1 MNIFKLPDLGEGLM
15 EVELLEWQVTPG
27 ETVKEDDPLLSVE
40 TAKAI
45 VDIPSPV
52 SGKVVRCYGAV
63 GDILHVG
70 DPVVEFDTGE
80 SQLPLSQPSTGG
92 KGEACAAQEEDS
104 GSVVGRVETGSQ
116 VLNEESSA
124 GTFSAA
130 KTAAGAASGVKVSP
144 AVRALARQ
152 LDVDLSVVTPSG
164 RGGVIT
170 SDDVQRVA
178 KILSEVG
185 ALQPLR
191 GVRRAMAQSMVKAAA
206 EVVPVTVCD
215 DADIDAWSENQ
226 DVTVRLIRALVAGC
240 RAQPSLNVWYDS
252 HSMGRRLIEKIDVG
266 IALDT
271 AEGLFVPVLRDV
283 GNAEPSELR
292 ARINVMKEDVRSRR
306 IPPEELR
313 GNTITLSNFG
323 LFGGRY
329 ADPIVLPPTVAI
341 LGAGRLRD
349 EVVAVDGQPAV
360 HRIIPLS
367 LTFDHRA
374 VTGGEATRF
383 LAAVMEDLNKSS

>member
-15 EVELLEWQVTPG
+15 EVELLEWHVAVG
-27 ETVKEDDPLLSVE
+27 KDVKEDEPLLSVE

-70 DPVVEFDTGE
+70 DPVVEFDTDETRRSSPQPGSGGE
-80 SQLPLSQPSTGG
+80 
-92 KGEACAAQEEDS
+92 GEPPPAKEEDA

-116 VLNEESSA
+116 VLKEETSA
-124 GTFSAA
+124 GTKAG
-130 KTAAGAASGVKVSP
+130 GAATGVKVSP

-152 LDVDLSVVTPSG
+152 LEVDLSVVTPSG
-164 RGGVIT
+164 SGGVIS

-191 GVRRAMAQSMVKAAA
+191 GVRRAMAQSMTKAAA

-215 DADIDAWSENQ
+215 DADIDAWDENQ
-226 DVTVRLIRALVAGC
+226 DVTVRLIRALVMGC
-240 RAQPSLNVWYDS
+240 RAQPSLNAWYDS
-252 HSMGRRLIEKIDVG
+252 HSMGRRLIEKVDVG

-271 AEGLFVPVLRDV
+271 GDGLFVPVLRDV
-283 GNAEPSELR
+283 GHAEAGELR
-292 ARINVMKEDVRSRR
+292 ARINIMKEAVRSRR

-323 LFGGRY
+323 QFGGRY

-383 LAAVMEDLNKSS
+383 LAVVMEDLNKSS

>member
-15 EVELLEWQVTPG
+15 EVELLEWQVAPG
-27 ETVKEDDPLLSVE
+27 DTIKEDEPLLSVE

-70 DPVVEFDTGE
+70 DPVVEFETDKAQF
-80 SQLPLSQPSTGG
+80 SSPQAATGG
-92 KGEACAAQEEDS
+92 NDETHLAKEEDA

-116 VLNEESSA
+116 VLKEESSA
-124 GTFSAA
+124 GTFAGSKAG
-130 KTAAGAASGVKVSP
+130 GAASGVKVSP

-152 LDVDLSVVTPSG
+152 LEVDLSVVTPSG
-164 RGGVIT
+164 SGGVIS

-191 GVRRAMAQSMVKAAA
+191 GVRRAMAQSMTKAVA

-215 DADIDAWSENQ
+215 DADIDAWDENQ
-226 DVTVRLIRALVAGC
+226 DVTVRLIRALVMGC
-240 RAQPSLNVWYDS
+240 RAQPSLNAWYDS
-252 HSMGRRLIEKIDVG
+252 HSMGRRLIEKVDVG

-271 AEGLFVPVLRDV
+271 GDGLFVPVLRDV
-283 GNAEPSELR
+283 GNAEADELR
-292 ARINVMKEDVRSRR
+292 TRINVMKEAVQSRR

-323 LFGGRY
+323 QFGGRY

-349 EVVAVDGQPAV
+349 EVVAVDGLPAV

-383 LAAVMEDLNKSS
+383 LSTVMEDLNKPS

>member
-15 EVELLEWQVTPG
+15 EVELLEWQVAPG
-27 ETVKEDDPLLSVE
+27 EVVKEDDPLLSVE

-52 SGKVVRCYGAV
+52 SGKVVRCYGAA

-70 DPVVEFDTGE
+70 DPVVEFDADD
-80 SQLPLSQPSTGG
+80 SQLPSSQPSTGG
-92 KGEACAAQEEDS
+92 EGKSSPAKEEDA

-116 VLNEESSA
+116 VLKEESSA
-124 GTFSAA
+124 GV
-130 KTAAGAASGVKVSP
+130 KAAGAASGVKVSP

-152 LDVDLSVVTPSG
+152 LEVDLSVVTPSG
-164 RGGVIT
+164 SGGVIS

-191 GVRRAMAQSMVKAAA
+191 GVRRAMAQSMTKAAA
-206 EVVPVTVCD
+206 EIVPVTVCD
-215 DADIDAWSENQ
+215 DADIDAWGENQ

-240 RAQPSLNVWYDS
+240 RAQPSLNAWYDS
-252 HSMGRRLIEKIDVG
+252 HSMGRRLIEKVDVG

-283 GNAEPSELR
+283 GNAEAGALR
-292 ARINVMKEDVRSRR
+292 ARINVMKEAVRSRR

-329 ADPIVLPPTVAI
+329 ANPIVLPPTVAI

-349 EVVAVDGQPAV
+349 EMVAVAGKPAV

-383 LAAVMEDLNKSS
+383 LAAVMEDLNQAS

>member
-15 EVELLEWQVTPG
+15 EVELLEWHVAPG
-27 ETVKEDDPLLSVE
+27 DVVKEDQQLVSVE

-45 VDIPSPV
+45 VDIPSPT
-52 SGKVVRCYGAV
+52 SGKVVRCYGEV

-70 DPVVEFDTGE
+70 DPVVEFETEGA
-80 SQLPLSQPSTGG
+80 Q
-92 KGEACAAQEEDS
+92 AAAPEPKPTASADNEDA
-104 GSVVGRVETGSQ
+104 GSVVGRVEIGSQ
-116 VLNEESSA
+116 VLKEETSA
-124 GTFSAA
+124 GVKAA
-130 KTAAGAASGVKVSP
+130 TGVKVSP

-152 LDVDLSVVTPSG
+152 LEVDLSVVTPSG
-164 RGGVIT
+164 RDGVIT
-170 SDDVQRVA
+170 SEDVQRVA

-191 GVRRAMAQSMVKAAA
+191 GVRRAMAQSMSNAAA

-215 DADIDAWSENQ
+215 DADINAWAADE

-240 RAQPSLNVWYDS
+240 REQPSLNAWYDS
-252 HSMGRRLIEKIDVG
+252 HSMGRRLIDKVDLG

-271 AEGLFVPVLRDV
+271 VDGLFVPVLRDV
-283 GNAEPSELR
+283 GHADAKDLR
-292 ARINVMKEDVRSRR
+292 RRIDVMKEDVRSRR

-329 ADPIVLPPTVAI
+329 ADPLVLPPTVAI

-349 EVVAVDGQPAV
+349 EVVAVDGKPAV

-383 LAAVMEDLNKSS
+383 LAAVMDDLSKPS

>member
-15 EVELLEWQVTPG
+15 EVELLEWHVAAD
-27 ETVKEDDPLLSVE
+27 ESVKEDEPLLSVE

-52 SGKVVRCYGAV
+52 SGKVVRCYGAA

-70 DPVVEFDTGE
+70 DPVVEFETEETSVSVAPQSGSGGTQVSK
-80 SQLPLSQPSTGG
+80 SQ
-92 KGEACAAQEEDS
+92 KDA

-116 VLNEESSA
+116 VLKEETSA
-124 GTFSAA
+124 GAFSGA
-130 KTAAGAASGVKVSP
+130 KGGVGAATGVKVSP

-152 LDVDLSVVTPSG
+152 LEVDLSVVTPSG
-164 RGGVIT
+164 NGGVII
-170 SDDVQRVA
+170 SEDVQRVS

-191 GVRRAMAQSMVKAAA
+191 GVRRAMAQAMTKAAA
-206 EVVPVTVCD
+206 EVVPVTVSD
-215 DADIDAWSENQ
+215 DADIDAWGADQ
-226 DVTVRLIRALVAGC
+226 DVTVRLIRALVMGC
-240 RAQPSLNVWYDS
+240 RAQPSLNAWYDN
-252 HSMGRRLIEKIDVG
+252 HSMGRRLIEKVDVG

-271 AEGLFVPVLRDV
+271 ENGLFVPVLRDV
-283 GNAEPSELR
+283 GNAEANDLR
-292 ARINVMKEDVRSRR
+292 SRINVMKEDVRSRR

-349 EVVAVDGQPAV
+349 EVVAVDGKPAV

-383 LAAVMEDLNKSS
+383 LATVMEDLNKPS

>member
-15 EVELLEWQVTPG
+15 EVELLEWQVAPG

-70 DPVVEFDTGE
+70 DPVVEFDTDETQLSSSQPRTGGEGE
-80 SQLPLSQPSTGG
+80 SSPV
-92 KGEACAAQEEDS
+92 KEEDA

-116 VLNEESSA
+116 VLKEESSA
-124 GTFSAA
+124 GV
-130 KTAAGAASGVKVSP
+130 KAAGAASGVKVSP

-152 LDVDLSVVTPSG
+152 LEVDLSVVTPSG
-164 RGGVIT
+164 SGGVIT

-191 GVRRAMAQSMVKAAA
+191 GVRRAMAQSMSKAAA
-206 EVVPVTVCD
+206 EIVPVTVCD
-215 DADIDAWSENQ
+215 DADIDAWGENQ

-240 RAQPSLNVWYDS
+240 RAQPSLNAWYDS
-252 HSMGRRLIEKIDVG
+252 HSMGRRLIEKVDLGV
-266 IALDT
+266 ALDT
-271 AEGLFVPVLRDV
+271 DEGLFVPVLRDV
-283 GNAEPSELR
+283 GNAEAGDLR
-292 ARINVMKEDVRSRR
+292 ARINIMKEAVLSRR

-329 ADPIVLPPTVAI
+329 AAPIVLPPTVAI

-349 EVVAVDGQPAV
+349 EVVAVDGKPAV

>member
-15 EVELLEWQVTPG
+15 EVELLEWHVAPGDVVT
-27 ETVKEDDPLLSVE
+27 EDQDLLSVE

-52 SGKVVRCYGAV
+52 SGKVVRCYGSV

-70 DPVVEFDTGE
+70 DPVVEFVTEDMDVADTE
-80 SQLPLSQPSTGG
+80 KKDNAVTVPQ
-92 KGEACAAQEEDS
+92 EADA
-104 GSVVGRVETGSQ
+104 GSVVGRVETSSQ
-116 VLNEESSA
+116 VLKEETSTGVKA
-124 GTFSAA
+124 VT
-130 KTAAGAASGVKVSP
+130 GVKVSP

-152 LDVDLSVVTPSG
+152 LEVDLSVVTPSG
-164 RGGVIT
+164 REGIIT
-170 SDDVQRVA
+170 SEDVQRVA
-178 KILSEVG
+178 KILNEVG

-191 GVRRAMAQSMVKAAA
+191 GVRRAMAQAMSKAAA
-206 EVVPVTVCD
+206 EVVPVTVSD
-215 DADIDAWSENQ
+215 DADINAWDAGQ

-240 RAQPSLNVWYDS
+240 KKEPSLNVWYDS
-252 HSMGRRLIEKIDVG
+252 HSMGRRLIDKIDVG

-271 AEGLFVPVLRDV
+271 ADGLFVPVLRDV
-283 GNAEPSELR
+283 GKANPADLR
-292 ARINVMKEDVRSRR
+292 ARLEVMKKDVRSRR

-329 ADPIVLPPTVAI
+329 ADPVVLPPTVAI

-349 EVVAVDGQPAV
+349 EVVAIDGQPVV

-383 LAAVMEDLNKSS
+383 LVTVMDDLSKPS

>member
-15 EVELLEWQVTPG
+15 EVELLEWHVAAG
-27 ETVKEDDPLLSVE
+27 KDVKEDEPLLSVE

-70 DPVVEFDTGE
+70 DPVVEFDTTETQLSSPQPDSGGE
-80 SQLPLSQPSTGG
+80 GEPSPV
-92 KGEACAAQEEDS
+92 KEEDA

-116 VLNEESSA
+116 VLKEESSA
-124 GTFSAA
+124 GTFAGA
-130 KTAAGAASGVKVSP
+130 KAGGAASGVKVSP

-152 LDVDLSVVTPSG
+152 LEVDLSVVTPSG
-164 RGGVIT
+164 SGGVIS

-191 GVRRAMAQSMVKAAA
+191 GVRRAMAQSMTKAAA

-215 DADIDAWSENQ
+215 DADIDAWDENQ
-226 DVTVRLIRALVAGC
+226 DVTVRLIRALVMGC
-240 RAQPSLNVWYDS
+240 RAQPSLNAWYDS
-252 HSMGRRLIEKIDVG
+252 HSMGRRFIGKVDLG

-271 AEGLFVPVLRDV
+271 DDGLFVPVLRDV
-283 GNAEPSELR
+283 GNAEAGDLR
-292 ARINVMKEDVRSRR
+292 ARINVMKEAVQSRR

-323 LFGGRY
+323 QFGGRY

-349 EVVAVDGQPAV
+349 EVVAVGGQPAV

-383 LAAVMEDLNKSS
+383 LAAVMEDLNKSG

>member
-15 EVELLEWQVTPG
+15 EVELLEWHVAPG
-27 ETVKEDDPLLSVE
+27 DEVKEDQPLLSVE

-70 DPVVEFDTGE
+70 DPVVEFDAEDVEIT
-80 SQLPLSQPSTGG
+80 SQKASPSGDRAAS
-92 KGEACAAQEEDS
+92 KIKEADA

-116 VLNEESSA
+116 VLKEESSTGAKA
-124 GTFSAA
+124 GT
-130 KTAAGAASGVKVSP
+130 GAATGVKVSP

-152 LDVDLSVVTPSG
+152 LEVDLSVVTPSG
-164 RGGVIT
+164 RDGIIT
-170 SDDVQRVA
+170 SEDVQRVA
-178 KILSEVG
+178 KILGEVG

-191 GVRRAMAQSMVKAAA
+191 GVRRAMAQAMTKAAA
-206 EVVPVTVCD
+206 EVVPVTVSD
-215 DADIDAWSENQ
+215 DADIHAWAAGE
-226 DVTVRLIRALVAGC
+226 DVTIRLIRALVAGC
-240 RAQPSLNVWYDS
+240 REQPSLNAWYDN
-252 HSMGRRLIEKIDVG
+252 HSIGRRLIEKIDVG

-271 AEGLFVPVLRDV
+271 ADGLFVPVLRDV
-283 GNAEPSELR
+283 GSADAKNLR
-292 ARINVMKEDVRSRR
+292 SRIEVMKEAVRSRR

-329 ADPIVLPPTVAI
+329 ANPVVSPPTVAI

-349 EVVAVDGQPAV
+349 EVVAVDGKPAV

-383 LAAVMEDLNKSS
+383 LARVMEDLSKTS

>member
-1 MNIFKLPDLGEGLM
+1 MNIFKLPDLGEGLT
-15 EVELLEWQVTPG
+15 EVELLEWQVSPG
-27 ETVKEDDPLLSVE
+27 DNVKEDEPLLSVE

-52 SGKVVRCYGAV
+52 TGKVVRCYGAV

-70 DPVVEFDTGE
+70 DPVVEFASAASTPE
-80 SQLPLSQPSTGG
+80 VKAAAQPSATAAG
-92 KGEACAAQEEDS
+92 KPADA
-104 GSVVGRVETGSQ
+104 GSVVGRVESGSQ
-116 VLNEESSA
+116 VLHEESSA
-124 GTFSAA
+124 GVKS
-130 KTAAGAASGVKVSP
+130 AAGAATGVKASP

-152 LDVDLSVVTPSG
+152 LEVDLSVVTPTG
-164 RGGVIT
+164 NGGVI
-170 SDDVQRVA
+170 SSEDVQRVA

-191 GVRRAMAQSMVKAAA
+191 GVRRAMAQSMAKAAA
-206 EVVPVTVCD
+206 EVVPVTVSD
-215 DADIDAWSENQ
+215 DVDIAAWRDDE

-240 RAQPSLNVWYDS
+240 RAQPALNVWYDS

-271 AEGLFVPVLRDV
+271 EDGLFVPVLRDV
-283 GNAEPSELR
+283 ADVTAAELR
-292 ARINVMKEDVRSRR
+292 QRIEVMKKAVRSRR

-323 LFGGRY
+323 LIGGRY
-329 ADPIVLPPTVAI
+329 ANPVVLPPTVAI
-341 LGAGRLRD
+341 LGAGRRRD
-349 EVVAVDGQPAV
+349 EVVAVNGQAV
-360 HRIIPLS
+360 VHPVIPLS

-383 LAAVMEDLNKSS
+383 LAAVMEDLAGAD

>member
-1 MNIFKLPDLGEGLM
+1 M
-15 EVELLEWQVTPG
+15 
-27 ETVKEDDPLLSVE
+27 
-40 TAKAI
+40 
-45 VDIPSPV
+45 
-52 SGKVVRCYGAV
+52 
-63 GDILHVG
+63 
-70 DPVVEFDTGE
+70 
-80 SQLPLSQPSTGG
+80 
-92 KGEACAAQEEDS
+92 
-104 GSVVGRVETGSQ
+104 GRVETGSQ
-116 VLNEESSA
+116 VLKEETSA
-124 GTFSAA
+124 GVKAA
-130 KTAAGAASGVKVSP
+130 TGVKVSP

-152 LDVDLSVVTPSG
+152 LEVDLSVVTPSG
-164 RGGVIT
+164 RDGVIT
-170 SDDVQRVA
+170 SEDVQRVA

-191 GVRRAMAQSMVKAAA
+191 GVRRAMAQSMSNAAA

-215 DADIDAWSENQ
+215 DADINAWAADE

-240 RAQPSLNVWYDS
+240 REQPSLNAWYDS
-252 HSMGRRLIEKIDVG
+252 HSMGRRLIDKVDVG

-271 AEGLFVPVLRDV
+271 ADGLFVPVLRDV
-283 GNAEPSELR
+283 GNADAKDLR
-292 ARINVMKEDVRSRR
+292 RRIDVMKEAVRSRR

-329 ADPIVLPPTVAI
+329 ADPLVLPPTVAI

-349 EVVAVDGQPAV
+349 EVVAVDGKPAV

-383 LAAVMEDLNKSS
+383 LVTVMDDLNKPS

>member
-15 EVELLEWQVTPG
+15 EVELLEWQVAPG
-27 ETVKEDDPLLSVE
+27 EVVKEDDPLLSVE

-70 DPVVEFDTGE
+70 DPVVEFDADDA
-80 SQLPLSQPSTGG
+80 QLPSSQPSTGG
-92 KGEACAAQEEDS
+92 EGKSSPAKEEDA

-116 VLNEESSA
+116 VLKEESSA
-124 GTFSAA
+124 GV
-130 KTAAGAASGVKVSP
+130 KAAGAASGVKVSP

-152 LDVDLSVVTPSG
+152 LEVDLSVVTPSG
-164 RGGVIT
+164 SGGVIS

-191 GVRRAMAQSMVKAAA
+191 GVRRAMAQSMTKAAA
-206 EVVPVTVCD
+206 EIVPVTVCD
-215 DADIDAWSENQ
+215 DADIDAWGENQ

-240 RAQPSLNVWYDS
+240 RAQPSLNAWYDS
-252 HSMGRRLIEKIDVG
+252 HSMGRRLIEKVDVG

-283 GNAEPSELR
+283 GNAEAGALR
-292 ARINVMKEDVRSRR
+292 ARINVMKEAVRSRR

-329 ADPIVLPPTVAI
+329 ANPIVLPPTVAI

-349 EVVAVDGQPAV
+349 EMVAVAGKPAV

-383 LAAVMEDLNKSS
+383 LAAVMEDLNQAS

>member
-15 EVELLEWQVTPG
+15 EVELLEWHVAPG
-27 ETVKEDDPLLSVE
+27 EMVKEDQPLLSVE

-63 GDILHVG
+63 GDIVQVG
-70 DPVVEFDTGE
+70 DPVVEFKTEGAE
-80 SQLPLSQPSTGG
+80 QPEDVAENKAEDEAG
-92 KGEACAAQEEDS
+92 KADA
-104 GSVVGRVETGSQ
+104 GSVVGRVETGSG
-116 VLNEESSA
+116 VLREETTA
-124 GTFSAA
+124 GVKAA
-130 KTAAGAASGVKVSP
+130 AGVKVSP

-164 RGGVIT
+164 RDGVIT
-170 SDDVQRVA
+170 SEDVQRVA

-185 ALQPLR
+185 ALEPLR
-191 GVRRAMAQSMVKAAA
+191 GVRRAMAQSMSKAAA

-215 DADIDAWSENQ
+215 DADIHAWSAGE
-226 DVTVRLIRALVAGC
+226 DTTVRLIRALVAGC
-240 RAQPSLNVWYDS
+240 RKEPSLNAWYDS
-252 HSMGRRLIEKIDVG
+252 HSMGRRLIEKVDVG

-271 AEGLFVPVLRDV
+271 SDGLFVPVMRDV
-283 GNAEPSELR
+283 SNADAAGLR
-292 ARINVMKEDVRSRR
+292 ARIDVMKQDVRSRR

-323 LFGGRY
+323 SFGGRY
-329 ADPIVLPPTVAI
+329 ADPVVLPPTVAI
-341 LGAGRLRD
+341 LGAGKMRE
-349 EVVAVDGQPAV
+349 EVVAYEGAPAI

-383 LAAVMEDLNKSS
+383 LAAVMEDLSKPT

>member
-15 EVELLEWQVTPG
+15 EVELLEWQVAPG
-27 ETVKEDDPLLSVE
+27 DTIKEDEPLLSVE

-52 SGKVVRCYGAV
+52 SGKVVRCYGAA

-70 DPVVEFDTGE
+70 DPVVEFET
-80 SQLPLSQPSTGG
+80 
-92 KGEACAAQEEDS
+92 EDS
-104 GSVVGRVETGSQ
+104 KLLVDPQSDGEKAQVCEPKESDAGSVVGRVETGSR
-116 VLNEESSA
+116 VLKEETRTGA
-124 GTFSAA
+124 F
-130 KTAAGAASGVKVSP
+130 AGAKAATGVATGVKVSP

-152 LDVDLSVVTPSG
+152 LEVDLSVVTPSG
-164 RGGVIT
+164 NGGVIS

-191 GVRRAMAQSMVKAAA
+191 GVRRAMAQSMTKAAA

-215 DADIDAWSENQ
+215 DADIDAWGESQ
-226 DVTVRLIRALVAGC
+226 DVTVRLIRALVVGC
-240 RAQPSLNVWYDS
+240 RAQPSLNAWYDS
-252 HSMGRRLIEKIDVG
+252 HSIGRRLIEKVDLG

-271 AEGLFVPVLRDV
+271 GDGLFVPVLRDV
-283 GNAEPSELR
+283 GNAEASDLR
-292 ARINVMKEDVRSRR
+292 ARINVMKEAVQSRR

-323 LFGGRY
+323 RFGGRY

-349 EVVAVDGQPAV
+349 EVVAVDRKPVV

-383 LAAVMEDLNKSS
+383 LAAVMDDLSKAS

>member
-15 EVELLEWQVTPG
+15 EVELLEWHVAPG
-27 ETVKEDDPLLSVE
+27 EMVKEDQPLLSVE

-52 SGKVVRCYGAV
+52 SGKVVRCYGAI
-63 GDILHVG
+63 GDIVQVG
-70 DPVVEFDTGE
+70 DPVVEF
-80 SQLPLSQPSTGG
+80 
-92 KGEACAAQEEDS
+92 KAEDQRADDDA
-104 GSVVGRVETGSQ
+104 GSVVGRVETGSK
-116 VLNEESSA
+116 VLREETTTGVKA
-124 GTFSAA
+124 VA
-130 KTAAGAASGVKVSP
+130 GVKVSP

-164 RGGVIT
+164 RDGIIT
-170 SDDVQRVA
+170 SEDVQRVA
-178 KILSEVG
+178 KILSDVG
-185 ALQPLR
+185 ALEPLR
-191 GVRRAMAQSMVKAAA
+191 GVRRAMAQSMSKAVA

-215 DADIDAWSENQ
+215 DADIHVWGAGEDT
-226 DVTVRLIRALVAGC
+226 TVRLIRALVEGC
-240 RAQPSLNVWYDS
+240 RKEPSLNAWYDS
-252 HSMGRRLIEKIDVG
+252 HSMGRRLIDKVDVG

-271 AEGLFVPVLRDV
+271 SDGLFVPVMRDV
-283 GNAEPSELR
+283 GNADTAGLR
-292 ARINVMKEDVRSRR
+292 ARIDVMKQDVRSRR

-323 LFGGRY
+323 SFGGRY
-329 ADPIVLPPTVAI
+329 ADPVVLPPTVAI
-341 LGAGRLRD
+341 LGAGKMRE
-349 EVVAVDGQPAV
+349 EVVAYEGAPAI

-383 LAAVMEDLNKSS
+383 LMAVIDDLGKPN

>member
-15 EVELLEWQVTPG
+15 EVELLEWHVAPG
-27 ETVKEDDPLLSVE
+27 DVVKEDQELVSVE

-45 VDIPSPV
+45 VDIPSPT
-52 SGKVVRCYGAV
+52 SGKVVRCYGEV

-70 DPVVEFDTGE
+70 DPVVEFEAEGVQAGE
-80 SQLPLSQPSTGG
+80 PEPQASGD
-92 KGEACAAQEEDS
+92 KADA

-116 VLNEESSA
+116 VLKEETSA
-124 GTFSAA
+124 GVKAA
-130 KTAAGAASGVKVSP
+130 TGVKVSP

-152 LDVDLSVVTPSG
+152 LEVDLSVVTPSG
-164 RGGVIT
+164 RGGVI
-170 SDDVQRVA
+170 SSEDVQRVA

-191 GVRRAMAQSMVKAAA
+191 GVRRAMAQSMSNAAA

-215 DADIDAWSENQ
+215 DADINAWATNE

-240 RAQPSLNVWYDS
+240 REQPSLNAWYDS
-252 HSMGRRLIEKIDVG
+252 HSMGRRLIDKVDVG

-271 AEGLFVPVLRDV
+271 ADGLFVPVLRDV
-283 GNAEPSELR
+283 GNADAKDLR
-292 ARINVMKEDVRSRR
+292 RRIDVMKEDVRSRR

-329 ADPIVLPPTVAI
+329 ADPLVLPPTVAI

-349 EVVAVDGQPAV
+349 EVVAVDGKPAV

-383 LAAVMEDLNKSS
+383 LVTVMDDLNKPS